1 MTLVQALLG
10 FALVAG
16 LITIIPGLDTALVL
30 RAALT
35 QTKTHAW
42 ASAIG
47 IGAGSLIWGVAAA
60 VGASALLAASEV
72 AFTILK
78 LAGAAYMVFLGIR
91 LIVTSFRNGVHELPA
106 VERPGGSVR
115 AAFVRGLLNNLLN
128 PKVGVFYV
136 ATIPQ
141 FLAVG
146 VAPLWMGLLLAL
158 VHDAESIIWFAALIY
173 GAHAPRR
180 WLNSPRVERIV
191 DRVTGSI
198 LIAFGAVVASESRFS
213 LSL

>member
-1 MTLVQALLG
+1 MTLAQALLG

-16 LITIIPGLDTALVL
+16 VLTIIPGLDTALVL

-35 QTKTHAW
+35 QSRRHAW
-42 ASAIG
+42 ASALG
-47 IGAGSLIWGVAAA
+47 IGTGALAWGVAAA

-72 AFTILK
+72 AFTIVK
-78 LAGAAYMVFLGIR
+78 LAGAAYMVFLGVR
-91 LIVTSFRNGVHELPA
+91 LIVASFRKHATELPEA
-106 VERPGGSVR
+106 VRPGGSMR
-115 AAFVRGLLNNLLN
+115 AAFARGALTNLLN

-158 VHDAESIIWFAALIY
+158 VHDVESMMWFAALIY
-173 GAHAPRR
+173 GAHTLRR
-180 WLNSPRVERIV
+180 VLRSPQFERII

-198 LIAFGAVVASESRFS
+198 LVAFGAVVAAESRF
-213 LSL
+213 

>member
-1 MTLVQALLG
+1 MTLAQALLG

-16 LITIIPGLDTALVL
+16 LLTIIPGLDTALVL

-35 QTKTHAW
+35 QSKLHAW
-42 ASAIG
+42 ASALG
-47 IGAGSLIWGVAAA
+47 IGTGALAWGVAAA

-72 AFTILK
+72 AFTVLK
-78 LAGAAYMVFLGIR
+78 LAGAAYMVFLGAR
-91 LIVTSFRNGVHELPA
+91 LLVASFRKKVHELPA
-106 VERPGGSVR
+106 IERPGGSVR
-115 AAFVRGLLNNLLN
+115 AAFVRGALTNLLN

-146 VAPLWMGLLLAL
+146 VAPLWMGVLLAL
-158 VHDAESIIWFAALIY
+158 VHDTESMIWFAVLIY
-173 GAHAPRR
+173 GAHYLRR
-180 WLNSPRVERIV
+180 WLNSPRVERII

-198 LIAFGAVVASESRFS
+198 LVTFGIVVAAESRF
-213 LSL
+213 

>member
-1 MTLVQALLG
+1 VTLAQALLG

-16 LITIIPGLDTALVL
+16 VITIIPGLDTALVL

-35 QTKTHAW
+35 QTKIHAW

-47 IGAGSLIWGVAAA
+47 IGTGSLVWGVAAA
-60 VGASALLAASEV
+60 VGASALLTASEV

-78 LAGAAYMVFLGIR
+78 LAGAAYMVFLGVR
-91 LIVTSFRNGVHELPA
+91 LIVTSIRQGAHELPA

-158 VHDAESIIWFAALIY
+158 VHDVESIIWFAALIY
-173 GAHAPRR
+173 GAHALRR

-191 DRVTGSI
+191 DRVTGSV
-198 LIAFGAVVASESRFS
+198 LIAFGAVVASESRF
-213 LSL
+213 

>member
-1 MTLVQALLG
+1 MTLAQALLG

-16 LITIIPGLDTALVL
+16 IITIIPGLDTALVL
-30 RAALT
+30 RSALT
-35 QTKTHAW
+35 QSRLHAW

-47 IGAGSLIWGVAAA
+47 IGMGALVWGIAAA

-91 LIVTSFRNGVHELPA
+91 LIVASFRKSVHELPPK
-106 VERPGGSVR
+106 ERPGGSVR
-115 AAFVRGLLNNLLN
+115 AAFVRGALNNLLN

-146 VAPLWMGLLLAL
+146 VAPLWMGVLLAL
-158 VHDAESIIWFAALIY
+158 VHDAESMIWFAALIY
-173 GAHAPRR
+173 GAHFLRR
-180 WLNSPRVERIV
+180 WLHSPRVERII

-198 LIAFGAVVASESRFS
+198 LVAFGVVVATESRF
-213 LSL
+213 

>member
-1 MTLVQALLG
+1 MTLAQALLG

-16 LITIIPGLDTALVL
+16 LVTIIPGLDTALVL

-35 QTKTHAW
+35 QSKLHAW
-42 ASAIG
+42 ASAVG
-47 IGAGSLIWGVAAA
+47 IGTGALVWGVAAA
-60 VGASALLAASEV
+60 VGASALLAASEL

-78 LAGAAYMVFLGIR
+78 LAGAGYMVFLGIR
-91 LIVTSFRNGVHELPA
+91 LIVLSFRKGIHELPA
-106 VERPGGSVR
+106 LERPGGSIR
-115 AAFVRGLLNNLLN
+115 AAFLRGLLNNLLN

-173 GAHAPRR
+173 GAQALRR
-180 WLNSPRVERIV
+180 WLNSPRVERII

-198 LIAFGAVVASESRFS
+198 LIAFGAVVASESRF
-213 LSL
+213 

>member
-1 MTLVQALLG
+1 MTLAQALLG

-16 LITIIPGLDTALVL
+16 LLTIVPGLDTALVL

-35 QTKTHAW
+35 QSKLHAW
-42 ASAIG
+42 ASALG
-47 IGAGSLIWGVAAA
+47 IGTGALAWGVAAA

-72 AFTILK
+72 AFTCLK
-78 LAGAAYMVFLGIR
+78 LAGAAYMVFLGVR
-91 LIVTSFRNGVHELPA
+91 LLVASFRKKTHELPA

-115 AAFVRGLLNNLLN
+115 AAFVRGALTNLLN

-146 VAPLWMGLLLAL
+146 VAPLWMGVLLAL
-158 VHDAESIIWFAALIY
+158 VHDTESMIWFAALIY
-173 GAHAPRR
+173 GAHYLRR
-180 WLNSPRVERIV
+180 WLGSPRVERIV

-198 LIAFGAVVASESRFS
+198 LVTFGIVVAAESRF
-213 LSL
+213 

>member
-1 MTLVQALLG
+1 MTLAQALLG

-16 LITIIPGLDTALVL
+16 VITLIPGLDTALIL

-35 QTKTHAW
+35 QSKLHAW
-42 ASAIG
+42 ASAVG
-47 IGAGSLIWGVAAA
+47 IGTGSLIWGVAAA

-78 LAGAAYMVFLGIR
+78 LAGAAYMVFLGVR
-91 LIVTSFRNGVHELPA
+91 LIVVSFRKGVHELPA
-106 VERPGGSVR
+106 ADRPGGSIR
-115 AAFVRGLLNNLLN
+115 TAFVRGLLNNLLN

-158 VHDAESIIWFAALIY
+158 VHDAESILWFAVLIY
-173 GAHAPRR
+173 GANALRR
-180 WLNSPRVERIV
+180 WLNSPRVERII

-198 LIAFGAVVASESRFS
+198 LVGFGAIVASESRF
-213 LSL
+213 

>member
-1 MTLVQALLG
+1 MTLAQALLG

-16 LITIIPGLDTALVL
+16 LITIIPGLDTALIL

-35 QTKTHAW
+35 QSKKHAW
-42 ASAIG
+42 ASAVG
-47 IGAGSLIWGVAAA
+47 IGTGSLIWGVAAA

-78 LAGAAYMVFLGIR
+78 LAGAGYMVFLGIR
-91 LIVTSFRNGVHELPA
+91 LIVTSFRKGVHELPA
-106 VERPGGSVR
+106 LERPGGSIR

-141 FLAVG
+141 FLTIG
-146 VAPLWMGLLLAL
+146 IAPLWMGLLLAL

-173 GAHAPRR
+173 GANALRR
-180 WLNSPRVERIV
+180 WLNSPRVE
-191 DRVTGSI
+191 
-198 LIAFGAVVASESRFS
+198 
-213 LSL
+213 

>member
-1 MTLVQALLG
+1 MTLAQALLG

-16 LITIIPGLDTALVL
+16 VLTIIPGLDTALVL

-35 QTKTHAW
+35 QSKPHAW
-42 ASAIG
+42 ASALG
-47 IGAGSLIWGVAAA
+47 VGTGALAWGVAAA

-72 AFTILK
+72 AFTVLK
-78 LAGAAYMVFLGIR
+78 LAGAAYMVFLGVR
-91 LIVTSFRNGVHELPA
+91 LLVASFRKNVSELPA
-106 VERPGGSVR
+106 VERPGGSAR
-115 AAFVRGLLNNLLN
+115 AAFARGALTNLLN

-146 VAPLWMGLLLAL
+146 VAPLSMGLLLAL
-158 VHDAESIIWFAALIY
+158 VHDAESMIWFAALIY
-173 GAHAPRR
+173 GAHHLRR
-180 WLNSPRVERIV
+180 WLNSPRVERII

-198 LIAFGAVVASESRFS
+198 LVTFGVVVATESRF
-213 LSL
+213 

>member
-1 MTLVQALLG
+1 VTLAQALLG

-35 QTKTHAW
+35 QSKPHAW
-42 ASAIG
+42 ASVIG
-47 IGAGSLIWGVAAA
+47 INLGSLVWGAAAA

-91 LIVTSFRNGVHELPA
+91 LIVLSFRKGVHELPA
-106 VERPGGSVR
+106 VERPGGSIP
-115 AAFVRGLLNNLLN
+115 AAFFRGLLNNLLN

-146 VAPLWMGLLLAL
+146 IAPLWMGLLLAL
-158 VHDAESIIWFAALIY
+158 VHDAESLIWFAALIY
-173 GAHAPRR
+173 GANALRR
-180 WLNSPRVERIV
+180 WLNSPRVERII
-191 DRVTGSI
+191 DRVTGSV
-198 LIAFGAVVASESRFS
+198 LIAFGAVVASESRF
-213 LSL
+213 

>member
-1 MTLVQALLG
+1 VTLAQALLG

-16 LITIIPGLDTALVL
+16 IITIIPGLDTALVL

-35 QTKTHAW
+35 QTRKHAW

-47 IGAGSLIWGVAAA
+47 IGTGSLIWGVAAA

-78 LAGAAYMVFLGIR
+78 LAGAGYMVFLGVR
-91 LIVTSFRNGVHELPA
+91 LIVASFRKGVHELPP
-106 VERPGGSVR
+106 VERPGGTIR
-115 AAFVRGLLNNLLN
+115 AAFVRGLLGNLLN

-173 GAHAPRR
+173 GANALRR

-191 DRVTGSI
+191 DRITGSV
-198 LIAFGAVVASESRFS
+198 LIAFGALVASESRF
-213 LSL
+213 

>member
-1 MTLVQALLG
+1 MTLAQALLG

-16 LITIIPGLDTALVL
+16 VITLIPGLDTALVL

-35 QTKTHAW
+35 QGKLHAW
-42 ASAIG
+42 ASAVG
-47 IGAGSLIWGVAAA
+47 IGTGSLIWGVAAA

-72 AFTILK
+72 AFTVLK
-78 LAGAAYMVFLGIR
+78 LAGAGYMVFLGVR
-91 LIVTSFRNGVHELPA
+91 LIVVSFRKGTHESAPA
-106 VERPGGSVR
+106 ARPGGSIR

-146 VAPLWMGLLLAL
+146 IAPVWMGIMLAL
-158 VHDAESIIWFAALIY
+158 VHDAESIVWFAALIY
-173 GAHAPRR
+173 GANALRR
-180 WLNSPRVERIV
+180 ILNSPRFERLI
-191 DRVTGSI
+191 DRITGSI
-198 LIAFGAVVASESRFS
+198 LVTFGVVVASESRF
-213 LSL
+213 

>member
-1 MTLVQALLG
+1 MTLAQALLG

-16 LITIIPGLDTALVL
+16 IITIIPGLDTALIL

-35 QTKTHAW
+35 QSKKHAW
-42 ASAIG
+42 ASAVG
-47 IGAGSLIWGVAAA
+47 IGTGSLIWGAAAA

-78 LAGAAYMVFLGIR
+78 LAGAGYMVFLGVR
-91 LIVTSFRNGVHELPA
+91 LIVTSYRMGVHELPA
-106 VERPGGSVR
+106 LERPGGSIR

-141 FLAVG
+141 FLAIG
-146 VAPLWMGLLLAL
+146 IAPLWMGLLLAL

-173 GAHAPRR
+173 GANALRR
-180 WLNSPRVERIV
+180 WLNSPRVERII

-198 LIAFGAVVASESRFS
+198 LIAFGAVVASESRF
-213 LSL
+213 

>member
-1 MTLVQALLG
+1 MTLAQALLG

-16 LITIIPGLDTALVL
+16 IITIIPGLDTALVL

-35 QTKTHAW
+35 QSKKHAW

-47 IGAGSLIWGVAAA
+47 IGTGSLIWGVAAA

-72 AFTILK
+72 AFTIVK
-78 LAGAAYMVFLGIR
+78 LAGAVYMVFLGAR
-91 LIVTSFRNGVHELPA
+91 LIVASFRTGVHELPPM
-106 VERPGGSVR
+106 ERPGGSIR

-173 GAHAPRR
+173 GAHALRR
-180 WLNSPRVERIV
+180 WLNSPRVERVV
-191 DRVTGSI
+191 DRITGSV
-198 LIAFGAVVASESRFS
+198 LIAFGAVVASESRF
-213 LSL
+213 

>member
-1 MTLVQALLG
+1 MTLAQALLG

-16 LITIIPGLDTALVL
+16 IITIVPGLDTALVL

-35 QTKTHAW
+35 QTRKHAW

-47 IGAGSLIWGVAAA
+47 IGTGSLIWGVAAA
-60 VGASALLAASEV
+60 VGASALIAASEL

-78 LAGAAYMVFLGIR
+78 LAGAAYMVFLGVR
-91 LIVTSFRNGVHELPA
+91 LIVASFRKSVHELPPLA
-106 VERPGGSVR
+106 RPGGSIR

-158 VHDAESIIWFAALIY
+158 VHDTESIIWFAALIY
-173 GAHAPRR
+173 GANALRR

-191 DRVTGSI
+191 DRITGSV
-198 LIAFGAVVASESRFS
+198 LIAFGAVVASESRF
-213 LSL
+213 